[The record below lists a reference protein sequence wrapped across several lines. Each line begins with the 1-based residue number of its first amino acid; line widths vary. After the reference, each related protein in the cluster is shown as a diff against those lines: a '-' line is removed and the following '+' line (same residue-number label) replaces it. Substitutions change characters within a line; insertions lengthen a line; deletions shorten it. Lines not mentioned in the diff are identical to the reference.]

1 MTKLIIHAGLA
12 KTGTT
17 SLQSFLHRN
26 KENLKQSC
34 NLVYSGAFLHDVSAH
49 HKLAMLVKSREV
61 AIIEDGL
68 LKLKKESDG
77 YKYAVLSSE
86 EICTLSVSQIEFLL
100 NIVKLY
106 FDEVEVLFTIRP
118 HFSLFVGS
126 YKQQIR
132 EAFIHSGL
140 SDFWL
145 LARKHARFL
154 HFENLYRQWS
164 DIATP
169 LRINISFLCT
179 ETFKEQYEGNIIQNF
194 MTYVGAEQLFSLE
207 KEKKENVSL
216 SSYQVSFLRSLR
228 IHFDFLW
235 HDNIEWDHRRFV
247 YFCYQNIS
255 APFAALGNLE
265 DSEFVAGEI
274 LVAENCMKYFEK
286 DWSFVANLTDNYFP
300 SFDMVE
306 NWYASKLT
314 GLNLKLSRCKDLGCE
329 YLSNV
334 TESKQLIEKLFYFYS
349 DNPEIKSLGPSEQVE
364 FYRANE

>member
-26 KENLKQSC
+26 KENLKNSC
-34 NLVYSGAFLHDVSAH
+34 NLVYSGSFLHDVSAH
-49 HKLAMLVKSREV
+49 HKLAMLVKSRE
-61 AIIEDGL
+61 ATIIEDEL

-86 EICTLSVSQIEFLL
+86 EICTLNLTQIELL
-100 NIVKLY
+100 LKTVKRY
-106 FDEVEVLFTIRP
+106 FDEIEVLFTIRP

-132 EAFIHSGL
+132 EAFIHAGL

-154 HFENLYRQWS
+154 HFENLHRQWT

-169 LRINISFLCT
+169 LNINIHFMCT
-179 ETFKEQYEGNIIQNF
+179 ETFKEQYNGNIIQNF
-194 MTYVGAEQLFSLE
+194 LAYVNAEQKPSLGS
-207 KEKKENVSL
+207 EKKENVSL
-216 SSYQVSFLRSLR
+216 SSYQVSFLRNMR

-255 APFAALGNLE
+255 APFAALGNIE

-274 LVAENCMKYFEK
+274 LVAENCMNYFEN
-286 DWSFVANLTDNYFP
+286 DWSFVASLTENYFP

-306 NWYASKLT
+306 NWYASKLMS
-314 GLNLKLSRCKDLGCE
+314 LNSKLSRCKDLSSE
-329 YLSNV
+329 YFSNV

-349 DNPEIKSLGPSEQVE
+349 DNPEIKNLGPSEQVE
-364 FYRANE
+364 LYRAKE

>member
-26 KENLKQSC
+26 KEHLKHSC
-34 NLVYSGAFLHDVSAH
+34 NLVYSGSFLHDVSAH
-49 HKLAMLVKSREV
+49 HKLAMLAKSQE
-61 AIIEDGL
+61 AKIIDDEL

-86 EICTLSVSQIEFLL
+86 EICTLNPIQMEFLL
-100 NIVKLY
+100 KIVKRY

-169 LRINISFLCT
+169 LSINIRFLCT
-179 ETFKEQYEGNIIQNF
+179 ETFKEQYDGNIIQNF
-194 MTYVGAEQLFSLE
+194 LNYVNAEQLFSLE
-207 KEKKENVSL
+207 SEKKENVSL
-216 SSYQVSFLRSLR
+216 SSYQVSFLRNMR
-228 IHFDFLW
+228 THFDFLW
-235 HDNIEWDHRRFV
+235 QDNIEWDHRRFV
-247 YFCYQNIS
+247 YFCYQNVS
-255 APFAALGNLE
+255 APFSVLGNIE

-274 LVAENCMKYFEK
+274 LVAENCMNYFEK
-286 DWSFVANLTDNYFP
+286 DWNFIVSLTENNFP
-300 SFDMVE
+300 SFEMVE
-306 NWYASKLT
+306 NWYASKLMA
-314 GLNLKLSRCKDLGCE
+314 LNSKLSRSRGLSSE
-329 YLSNV
+329 YASSI
-334 TESKQLIEKLFYFYS
+334 TESKHLVEKLFYFYL
-349 DNPEIKSLGPSEQVE
+349 DNPEIRNLGPSEQVE
-364 FYRANE
+364 FYKAKE